1 MDIVFQKIDTE
12 AQTKLV
18 ETVYNKILTGERIS
32 REEGISLF
40 DVEDLTTL
48 GLLADL
54 VRWKLHPK
62 NEVSYIIDRNINYT
76 NVCTADCKF
85 CAFYRRPGDSEGYT
99 LDKKTIG
106 EKIQETLDL
115 GGTRILLQGGH
126 NPELKI
132 EWYEEMF
139 GWIKSNYNI
148 ILHALS
154 PSEIITIS
162 KVSRISIPEVIS
174 RLKNAGLDSI
184 PGGGAEVLSD
194 RVRTLIAPGKTTSK
208 EWLDVMEEAHR
219 QGLKSTATMMFGHV
233 ETVAERIDHMIL
245 CRELQDRTGGF
256 YNFIPWTFHRGNTEL
271 DFVLLPEREKTS
283 AFEYLKTV
291 AISRI
296 MVDNIDTIQS
306 SWVTQGL
313 KVAQISLRF
322 GANDFGSLMI
332 EENVVSATGLQYNM
346 TLKKMKK
353 AIKSA
358 GFEPI
363 QRSW

>member
-1 MDIVFQKIDTE
+1 MDIQFPRLDTRAQSDLVAQVYSKI
-12 AQTKLV
+12 ASGQ
-18 ETVYNKILTGERIS
+18 RIS
-32 REEGISLF
+32 REEGIHLF

-48 GLLADL
+48 GLLADA
-54 VRWKLHPK
+54 VRWQHHPEK
-62 NEVSYIIDRNINYT
+62 EVSYIIDRNINYT

-85 CAFYRRPGDSEGYT
+85 CAFYRRPGDAEGYT
-99 LDKKTIG
+99 LDKETIG
-106 EKIQETLDL
+106 KKIQETLDL

-132 EWYEEMF
+132 EWYEDLF
-139 GWIKSNYNI
+139 RWIKSTYSI

-162 KVSRISIPEVIS
+162 KVSRISVPEVIS
-174 RLKNAGLDSI
+174 RLKAAGLDSI

-194 RVRTLIAPGKTTSK
+194 RVRAIIAPGKTSST
-208 EWLDVMEEAHR
+208 EWLGVMEEAHKL
-219 QGLKSTATMMFGHV
+219 GLKTTATMMFGHV
-233 ETVAERIDHMIL
+233 ETVAERVDHMIL

-296 MVDNIDTIQS
+296 MVDNIPTIQS

-346 TLKKMKK
+346 TLKKMTK
-353 AIKSA
+353 AIKTA
-358 GFEPI
+358 GFTPV
-363 QRSW
+363 QRNW

>member
-1 MDIVFQKIDTE
+1 MNM
-12 AQTKLV
+12 LV
-18 ETVYNKILTGERIS
+18 ETLNPTEIITTVYQKIQNNERIS
-32 REEGISLF
+32 REEGIALYS
-40 DVEDLTTL
+40 VNDLSTL

-54 VRWKLHPK
+54 VRWKKHPK

-76 NVCTADCKF
+76 NFCVADCKF
-85 CAFYRRPGDSEGYT
+85 CAFYRRPGDIEGYV
-99 LDKKTIG
+99 LDKPTIG
-106 EKIQETLDL
+106 QKIQETLDL

-132 EWYEEMF
+132 EWYEDLF
-139 GWIKSNYNI
+139 VWIKSNYKI

-162 KVSRISIPEVIS
+162 KVSKISIPEVVT
-174 RLKNAGLDSI
+174 RLKAAGLDSI

-194 RVRTLIAPGKTTSK
+194 RVRTIIAPGKTSTA
-208 EWLDVMEEAHR
+208 EWLGVMEEAHN
-219 QGLKSTATMMFGHV
+219 QGLKTTATMMFGHV
-233 ETVAERIDHMIL
+233 ETEAERIDHMIYV
-245 CRELQDRTGGF
+245 RDLQDKTGGF

-271 DFVLLPEREKTS
+271 DLVLHPDNEKTS

-296 MVDNIDTIQS
+296 MVDNIDIIQS

-322 GANDFGSLMI
+322 GADDFGSLMI

-346 TLKKMKK
+346 TLKKMTK
-353 AIKSA
+353 AIKDA
-358 GFEPI
+358 GFTPV
-363 QRSW
+363 QRIW